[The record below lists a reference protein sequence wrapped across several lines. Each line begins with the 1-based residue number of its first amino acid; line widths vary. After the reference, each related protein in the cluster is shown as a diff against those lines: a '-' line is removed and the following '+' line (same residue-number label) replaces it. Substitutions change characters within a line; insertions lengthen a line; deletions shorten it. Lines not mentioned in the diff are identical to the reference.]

1 MPTVAL
7 TLILVLCII
16 LLIFFKFRWQKK
28 FQQTFEFGNLQTV
41 VNSAVNKEDYELQN
55 PDYNLNLR
63 NESIKDSRS
72 VQQDDIKAPV
82 YSIVGSTSYNVSSG
96 FVGESTFMREE
107 NTTDDENT
115 LYHVLEMQEVRKIS
129 SCPASS
135 QSPPEESKLSE
146 MKNVTPKS
154 PLPSK
159 TPVFEECLTTN
170 DILNQSDTNQI
181 DGDTSP
187 DLHQNLLSDDSPSE
201 PKMCM
206 KSSHISNDCED
217 IMYSETA
224 YVNSIPETSLSD
236 KPMFEVLYSEQIN
249 PSDFMQEYTDK
260 AAQSSGQIYA
270 PVYTVPSVPTKCHQ
284 PPIQVTHDNIRE
296 REILGCGQFGQVIL
310 ASTKGLSLKD
320 LKQSKDDDEC
330 KVSLLVAVKK
340 LFSNA
345 NKGQREAFKKE
356 VRFMSQ
362 LNHKNI
368 VRMLG
373 VCSSEPAFIMM
384 EYMDEGDLNQFLQHY
399 SEIVSSSAVSS
410 ETQISTSTLIYMAT
424 QIASAMKYLASL
436 NFVHRDLATRN
447 CLVGNDFAVK
457 LADFGL
463 SRNLYQSNYYRI
475 QCDAILPIRWMASE
489 SYYGTFSEKTDVW
502 SFGVTMWEL
511 FTLAD
516 QQPYSEMTDKEVIR
530 DAIKGFKRQL
540 LSKPNEC
547 PESVFQVMM
556 QCWSAQPE
564 QRSTFAKLHDE
575 LFAISM

>member
-1 MPTVAL
+1 M
-7 TLILVLCII
+7 
-16 LLIFFKFRWQKK
+16 KQN
-28 FQQTFEFGNLQTV
+28 FEFGNLQTV
-41 VNSAVNKEDYELQN
+41 VNSAVNKEDYKLQN
-55 PDYNLNLR
+55 PDYNFNLR

-82 YSIVGSTSYNVSSG
+82 YSAVGSTSYNGSSG
-96 FVGESTFMREE
+96 FVGESTLMREE

-115 LYHVLEMQEVRKIS
+115 LYEVIDIQEVGKIS

-146 MKNVTPKS
+146 KKNVTPKS

-159 TPVFEECLTTN
+159 TPVFEECLTTS
-170 DILNQSDTNQI
+170 DILNQSDTSQI

-187 DLHQNLLSDDSPSE
+187 AVHQNLLSNDSPSE

-206 KSSHISNDCED
+206 KSSHIYEDVDVLPAVCSNDYEN

-236 KPMFEVLYSEQIN
+236 KPKFEVLYSERIN

-310 ASTKGLSLKD
+310 ASTKGLSLRD
-320 LKQSKDDDEC
+320 LKQSKDNDEC
-330 KVSLLVAVKK
+330 KVSILVAVKK

-345 NKGQREAFKKE
+345 NKGQREVFKKE

-373 VCSSEPAFIMM
+373 VCSNEPAFIMM
-384 EYMDEGDLNQFLQHY
+384 EYMEEGDLNQFLQHY
-399 SEIVSSSAVSS
+399 SEIVSSSPVSS
-410 ETQISTSTLIYMAT
+410 KTQISTSTLIYMAT

-447 CLVGNDFAVK
+447 CLVGNDFVVK
-457 LADFGL
+457 LSDFGL

-475 QCDAILPIRWMASE
+475 QCNAILPIRWMATE
-489 SYYGTFSEKTDVW
+489 SYYGKFSEKTDVW

-516 QQPYSEMTDKEVIR
+516 QQPFSEMTDKEVIN

-547 PESVFQVMM
+547 PESVFQIMM
-556 QCWSAQPE
+556 QCWSAQSK